1 MRLLFSLFML
11 FLMVACKPIEPLAPN
26 QRVLEKPVDNP
37 IVSNVTIPI
46 EIDLKKQ
53 LRQVES
59 SLPKTFE
66 GKEEQC
72 EGISFAYKFIR
83 EPIDFT
89 FKADELYY
97 EVNGK
102 FELKLN
108 YCPKC
113 HGLWDGGSCT
123 IPRAYASC
131 GVGESMRR
139 VKVGYSTSIDISSNY
154 KFQAKTELKK
164 FDILDPCQ
172 ITIFKY
178 DATTEVKK
186 QVKKQLEKLEEEIDK
201 QIEGVDL
208 KSMLSDVW
216 KELQK
221 PITLDYYGFMYLFPK
236 SMAFSQPN
244 FSKDSKVYIDLNLGV
259 SPIVSTNT
267 REIKETS
274 LPKLEEYKKKKG
286 FDLSIDIKA
295 SYDSLSS
302 ILNKQMKGKVLDLKG
317 KKIIVT
323 QLGIDGTQDNKML
336 FKMSFEGAKK
346 GTLYLTG
353 IPQIDTIKQVLFMDQ
368 LDFDLETK
376 SVLLKST
383 KWLFN
388 DRILQ
393 EIKKNAV
400 FEMTPLL
407 ENSRKMI
414 SQQLSTN
421 LNEDITMKGNIDV
434 IKIQTVYLSERSIV
448 VRTQLSGD
456 LKLKMK

>member
-1 MRLLFSLFML
+1 MRFLFSVFVL
-11 FLMVACKPIEPLAPN
+11 FLLAACKPIEPLAPN
-26 QRVLEKPVDNP
+26 QRVLEKPIENP
-37 IVSNVTIPI
+37 ITSSVAIPI

-53 LRQVES
+53 LKQVES
-59 SLPKTFE
+59 SLPKMFD

-72 EGISFAYKFIR
+72 EGISFAYKFVR

-89 FKADELYY
+89 FKPNELYY
-97 EVNGK
+97 EVDGK

-113 HGLWDGGSCT
+113 HELWDGGSCT
-123 IPRAYASC
+123 IPRVYASC
-131 GVGESMRR
+131 GVGEPMRR
-139 VKVGYSTSIDISSNY
+139 VKVGYGTRIDISSNY
-154 KFQAKTELKK
+154 KFQSKTELKK
-164 FDILDPCQ
+164 FEILDPCK
-172 ITIFKY
+172 ITVFSY
-178 DATTEVKK
+178 DATSEVKK
-186 QVKKQLEKLEEEIDK
+186 QVKMQLEKLEDEIDK

-208 KSMLSDVW
+208 KAILADVW

-221 PITLDYYGFMYLFPK
+221 PIALDTYGFMYLFPK
-236 SMAFSQPN
+236 SMAFSEPT
-244 FSKDSKVYIDLNLGV
+244 FSKDKVSINLNLGV

-336 FKMSFEGAKK
+336 FKMSFEGSKK

-353 IPQIDTIKQVLFMDQ
+353 VPQIDTVKQVLYMDQ

-376 SVLLKST
+376 SVLLKSA
-383 KWLFN
+383 KWLFS
-388 DRILQ
+388 DRILS

-400 FEMTPLL
+400 FEMTPML
-407 ENSRKMI
+407 EDSRKMI
-414 SQQLSTN
+414 SEQLSTN
-421 LNEDITMKGNIDV
+421 LNEDISMKGIIDV
-434 IKIQTVYLSERSIV
+434 VKIKTVYLSERSIV